1 MTEEKSKPE
10 SPVSKP
16 CRHLKVG
23 YIRRKTR
30 KSQRGLQHSS
40 LNLNGDWLEAAGFP
54 LGTTVKVLVMQGKL
68 IIQAEGCIQ

>member
-1 MTEEKSKPE
+1 MIEEKNKPE

-16 CRHLKVG
+16 FRHLKVG

-30 KSQRGLQHSS
+30 QSQRGQQHSS

-54 LGTTVKVLVMQGKL
+54 IGTMVKVSVMQRKL
-68 IIQAEGCIQ
+68 IIEQVNT